1 MGSLCNESF
10 DDFIEQLKAAGVSI
24 SNEAELRER
33 LAEARRWQ
41 YAFMTLAN
49 NGESLGIRF
58 AGGGQSQTDSIQ
70 RMLAHYCFPDR
81 FENEFVNRL
90 AVWH

>member
-10 DDFIEQLKAAGVSI
+10 NDFIEQLKAAGVSI

-33 LAEARRWQ
+33 LAEARMWQ

-49 NGESLGIRF
+49 HGDALGIRF
-58 AGGGQSQTDSIQ
+58 ASGHPSQVDSIQ
-70 RMLAHYCFPDR
+70 RMLAHYRFPNQ